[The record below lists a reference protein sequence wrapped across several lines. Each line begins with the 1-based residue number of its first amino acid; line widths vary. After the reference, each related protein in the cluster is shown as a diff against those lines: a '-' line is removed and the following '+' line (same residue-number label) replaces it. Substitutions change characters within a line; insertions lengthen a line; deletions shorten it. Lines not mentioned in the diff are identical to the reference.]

1 MNFCI
6 YIQQTKIQHI
16 FIIQETLITSV
27 QRLSKLALCNIVDIQ
42 DKVAENIIRVSISC
56 SSLRIITKHAIRN
69 LQINIYIYIE
79 EKGKKKK
86 RKTQEIIT
94 YNAPTKYML
103 EYEHVSKTLRRR

>member
-1 MNFCI
+1 MYI
-6 YIQQTKIQHI
+6 YPTKIQHI

-69 LQINIYIYIE
+69 LKYIYIYRRKREKKE
-79 EKGKKKK
+79 EKNS
-86 RKTQEIIT
+86 RD
-94 YNAPTKYML
+94 YN
-103 EYEHVSKTLRRR
+103 V